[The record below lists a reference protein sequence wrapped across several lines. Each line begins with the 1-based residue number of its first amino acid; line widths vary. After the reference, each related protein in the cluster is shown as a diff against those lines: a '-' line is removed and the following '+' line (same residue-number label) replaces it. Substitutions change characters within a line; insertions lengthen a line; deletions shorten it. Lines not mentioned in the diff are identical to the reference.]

1 MFRLTEGMKEEGEG
15 RKGEG
20 KGGKEGGRKEIIK
33 SLPKANKSK
42 SWTLFLTSQSL
53 QLLDTLLSIL

>member
-1 MFRLTEGMKEEGEG
+1 MKEEGEG

-33 SLPKANKSK
+33 SLPKANKVKKLDSV
-42 SWTLFLTSQSL
+42 SATSQSSSW
-53 QLLDTLLSIL
+53 LDTLLSIL